1 MNGYVI
7 HLIHWK
13 VPMSLYDPKHLQNA
27 YVASGKQPKNTLW
40 HKYWWHLKFSFAEG
54 WQLTWIGLLSFIHG
68 LFPFLFGFGLLERY
82 VKLIKY
88 TKKKV
93 PNNTTMKKVHFNADK

>member
-1 MNGYVI
+1 
-7 HLIHWK
+7 
-13 VPMSLYDPKHLQNA
+13 MSLYDPKHLQNA

-54 WQLTWIGLLSFIHG
+54 WQLTWIGILSFIHG

-93 PNNTTMKKVHFNADK
+93 PNNPTMKKVHFNENK

>member
-1 MNGYVI
+1 
-7 HLIHWK
+7 
-13 VPMSLYDPKHLQNA
+13 
-27 YVASGKQPKNTLW
+27 
-40 HKYWWHLKFSFAEG
+40 
-54 WQLTWIGLLSFIHG
+54 LSFIHG

-93 PNNTTMKKVHFNADK
+93 PNNPTMKKVHFDENK